1 MSIDPH
7 FHLITRA
14 LAIGQLRIHSS
25 NKNISRQKIY
35 KLLRENN
42 IKTLKVIEGP
52 GDELWLLRKENKSV
66 QTNPSK
72 SIQQANEKE
81 NAPAREDLS

>member
-1 MSIDPH
+1 MIDPH
-7 FHLITRA
+7 LHYITRA
-14 LAIGQLRIHSS
+14 LTLGQLRIHSS
-25 NKNISRQKIY
+25 NKTISRQKIY
-35 KLLRENN
+35 KLLRANN